1 MTKRQFKNMVRHMVQ
16 ESVRVRERRI
26 DTLLKSGAID
36 LKTADLKTCKA
47 ATRAFLL
54 EEADQY
60 MLYSHEPAR
69 KRAFNGEVANMRTMM

>member
-16 ESVRVRERRI
+16 ESVRVRDRRI
-26 DTLLKSGAID
+26 DSLLKSGVVD

-60 MLYSHEPAR
+60 SPFRLDTIKS
-69 KRAFNGEVANMRTMM
+69 RAYNREVRMMQQGM